1 MPLPMS
7 DAADPIEPAP
17 DWPRRPWLLA
27 ALGAVGGGAI
37 YVIAQWGESPGPGR
51 IAAAT
56 FIAIALTLFGITV
69 ELRRWWWSLAFAAGG
84 GAVVALVV
92 WWSGGPDAAPG
103 GDGTAW
109 RIFCALIAVVL
120 AAPFLQ
126 LSAAAGRWRTQY
138 RGLYRHGLSNLIIF
152 GGAVAFV
159 GAAFLVAFLLSRLFE
174 LIGIRL
180 LRYLLDEPGLPVI
193 LAGAAFGGAI
203 GVLRDR
209 DRVFGSLQRGV
220 LAVPALLAP
229 VMGAGLLIFLV
240 CLLFTGLAPLW
251 AATRSTTPILLACI
265 AGGVLLVNA
274 VLGEGA
280 DDESTAPLPRYGA
293 MAIALAL
300 LPLAVIAAVSTGLRI
315 GQYGLTPDRLWA
327 AVFIALA
334 AACGLAYL
342 VALAL
347 GRRDWGDGVRAANI
361 RLALGVIAVALVL
374 ATPLVGFGAI
384 SARNQAARLMAGTVP
399 PGSFDWAAMAFDF
412 GPEGR
417 RVLGRLARTAPTPAL
432 RAEARTA
439 LAAKD
444 RWQIRGTRRE
454 EGAAAAIRLIPAGPL
469 PPALADALARLW
481 SCGTAEECVVR
492 WRTGDAEAVVGHF
505 SARCDA
511 CMPSVDRLRRLDDG
525 RWEEVGNEPESAPD
539 TGQRQRAERLRA
551 AVRAGR
557 FEARE
562 VTREQ
567 FFVDDEPVGQPF
579 AP

>member
-1 MPLPMS
+1 MPASMT
-7 DAADPIEPAP
+7 DDTVPIAPAP

-27 ALGAVGGGAI
+27 GLGAIGGAAI
-37 YVIAQWGESPGPGR
+37 YAIAQWGESPGAGR
-51 IAAAT
+51 IALAT
-56 FIAIALTLFGITV
+56 FIAVALTLVGITV
-69 ELRRWWWSLAFAAGG
+69 ELRRWTWSLAFAAAG

-103 GDGTAW
+103 GDSTPW
-109 RIFCALIAVVL
+109 RILCALIVIVL

-126 LSAAAGRWRTQY
+126 LSAAAGRWRTDY
-138 RGLYRHGLSNLIIF
+138 RGLYRHGLTNLIIF

-159 GAAFLVAFLLSRLFE
+159 GAAFVVAFLLSRLFE
-174 LIGIRL
+174 LIGIHV
-180 LRYLLDEPGLPVI
+180 LRHLLDEPGLPVM

-209 DRVFGSLQRGV
+209 DRVLGSLQRGV

-280 DDESTAPLPRYGA
+280 DDEATAPLPRYGA
-293 MAIALAL
+293 MAIGLSL
-300 LPLAVIAAVSTGLRI
+300 LPLAIIAAVSTGLRI

-327 AVFIALA
+327 TVFIAIA

-342 VALAL
+342 VVLVL
-347 GRRDWGDGVRAANI
+347 RRQEWGEGVRAANI
-361 RLALGVIAVALVL
+361 RLALGVIGVALVL

-384 SARNQAARLMAGTVP
+384 SARNQAARLMAGSVP
-399 PGSFDWAAMAFDF
+399 PGVFDWAAMAFDF

-417 RVLGRLARTAPTPAL
+417 RVLERLARTAPTPAL
-432 RAEARTA
+432 RAEARAT
-439 LAAKD
+439 LAVKD
-444 RWQIRGTRRE
+444 RWQIRGARQAE
-454 EGAAAAIRLIPAGPL
+454 NAATPIRLIPAGTL
-469 PPALADALARLW
+469 PPELADALARLW
-481 SCGTAEECVVR
+481 SCGTTEECVVR
-492 WRTGDAEAVVGHF
+492 WRTGDAEAMVGHF
-505 SARCDA
+505 PARCDT
-511 CMPSVDRLRRLDDG
+511 CPPTVHSLRRLDDG
-525 RWEEVGNEPESAPD
+525 RWEAVEGEASPVPD
-539 TGQRQRAERLRA
+539 VSERERAQRLRA

-562 VTREQ
+562 VTRRQ
-567 FFVDDEPVGQPF
+567 FFVDEEAVGPPF

>member
-1 MPLPMS
+1 MT
-7 DAADPIEPAP
+7 DHVAPIEPAP

-27 ALGAVGGGAI
+27 GLGAIGGAAI
-37 YVIAQWGESPGPGR
+37 YAIAQWGESPTAGQ

-56 FIAIALTLFGITV
+56 FIAVALTLLGITV
-69 ELRRWWWSLAFAAGG
+69 ELRRWWWSLAFAAAG
-84 GAVVALVV
+84 GAVVALVI
-92 WWSGGPDAAPG
+92 WWSGGPDAPPG
-103 GDGTAW
+103 GDSTPW
-109 RIFCALIAVVL
+109 RILCALIVVVM

-126 LSAAAGRWRTQY
+126 LSAAAGKWRTDY

-174 LIGIRL
+174 LIGIRV
-180 LRYLLDEPGLPVI
+180 LRHLLDEPGLPVM

-209 DRVFGSLQRGV
+209 DRVLGSLQRGV

-240 CLLFTGLAPLW
+240 CLLFTGLTPLW

-265 AGGVLLVNA
+265 TGGILLVNA
-274 VLGEGA
+274 VLGEGR
-280 DDESTAPLPRYGA
+280 DDESASPLPRFGA
-293 MAIALAL
+293 MGIGLSL
-300 LPLAVIAAVSTGLRI
+300 LPLAAIAAVSTGHRI
-315 GQYGLTPDRLWA
+315 TQYGLTPDRLWA
-327 AVFIALA
+327 VVFTAIA
-334 AACGLAYL
+334 AAYGLAYL
-342 VALAL
+342 VVLAW
-347 GRRDWGDGVRAANI
+347 RRLDWGDGVRAANV

-384 SARNQAARLMAGTVP
+384 SARNQEARLMTGNLP

-417 RVLGRLARTAPTPAL
+417 RALGRLARAAPTSAL
-432 RAEARTA
+432 KAEARA
-439 LAAKD
+439 SLAAKD
-444 RWQIRGTRRE
+444 RWQIRGTRRQ
-454 EGAAAAIRLIPAGPL
+454 EGEASPIRLIPGGSL
-469 PPALADALARLW
+469 PPELADALARLW

-492 WRTGDAEAVVGHF
+492 WQAGDTEAVVGHF
-505 SARCDA
+505 SSGCDV
-511 CMPSVDRLRRLDDG
+511 CLPSVNRLRRLDDG
-525 RWEEVGNEPESAPD
+525 RWEEVSEERQPVSDEAL
-539 TGQRQRAERLRA
+539 RQRAERLRA

-562 VTREQ
+562 VTRQQ
-567 FFVDDEPVGQPF
+567 FFVGDDPVSQPF
-579 AP
+579 SP